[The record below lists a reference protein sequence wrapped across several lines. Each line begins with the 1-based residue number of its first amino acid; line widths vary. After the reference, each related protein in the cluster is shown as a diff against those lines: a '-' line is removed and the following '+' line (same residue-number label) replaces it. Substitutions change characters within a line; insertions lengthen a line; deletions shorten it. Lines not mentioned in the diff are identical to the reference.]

1 MSHDVC
7 PCDCIM
13 QGDSILNQALSEIG
27 GKGLFTKE
35 LDVALL
41 DKSVS
46 STRLSHA
53 WKRWVCSFF
62 LSHPTPSLVT
72 LGRHLRSLHEGRAHM
87 AARWNHTTLHL
98 GEGRDQRR
106 VHLQEVPNAERST
119 GWVCDWVRIVTTP
132 GTVACHEPYLQGRQ
146 LPRQRPDSVEED
158 REW

>member
-7 PCDCIM
+7 PCHCIIVM

-46 STRLSHA
+46 ATRLSYA
-53 WKRWVCSFF
+53 GLASSSFLTSF
-62 LSHPTPSLVT
+62 CCAVI
-72 LGRHLRSLHEGRAHM
+72 LGRHLRPLHEGRAHL

-119 GWVCDWVRIVTTP
+119 GWVCDWVRIFATP
-132 GTVACHEPYLQGRQ
+132 GTVAGHEPYLQGRQ
-146 LPRQRPDSVEED
+146 LPRQRPDSLEED